1 MAAKQQVW
9 ADRYLSWTA
18 PLDWAPREASEV
30 SEWGIDPG
38 SGAAIRRLTA
48 GACYHDIIYC
58 EQPYT
63 SSDGRRIAICRSRDS
78 FLPGCELIV
87 ADVVTGQMWMVEPS
101 IVRKYLANAAYTGW
115 IYYHTHDG
123 GVRRVSLTTLEKQQV
138 IPAGKMPVGC
148 QLFSITPDQST
159 ALIHDSRQ
167 KAAPALSTV
176 SFATGE
182 HTVIY
187 RDSDNKNPHAQ
198 LDRADGSKILFQKCD
213 WTKKDFPLEVFVHDR
228 KTGQRTELPFGGRPT
243 ANPSGHMSWI
253 GETDSVACL
262 VEWRRGERLHDPRHP
277 AGNLAIARPG
287 DETPRVIGG
296 AGHAYWQIAISRC
309 GRYFLCNDFMEGEG
323 NYRAGTDVLHDGAQ
337 PAYRGAIRLV
347 AGSFATGRTRTL
359 IADAPG
365 SGRGHY
371 FTADNKHVV
380 YAATAWGQWHV
391 FAAAVP
397 EGFLDNLD
405 EE

>member
-1 MAAKQQVW
+1 MTHETQGFP
-9 ADRYLSWTA
+9 DRYRPRTA
-18 PLDWAPREASEV
+18 PLDWPVREAREV

-38 SGAAIRRLTA
+38 SGAVIRRLTA
-48 GACYHDIIYC
+48 GACYHDVIYT

-63 SSDGRRIAICRSRDS
+63 SPDGRRFAICRRRDS

-101 IVRKYLANAAYTGW
+101 IPASVANSAYSGW
-115 IYYHTHDG
+115 LYYRTHES
-123 GVRRVSLTTLEKQQV
+123 GVRRVSLTTLEKEQM
-138 IPAGKMPVGC
+138 IPDGALPRDCELYSV
-148 QLFSITPDQST
+148 TPDQKT
-159 ALIHDSRQ
+159 ALIYDRRE
-167 KAAPALSTV
+167 ADAPALATLD
-176 SFATGE
+176 FATGG
-182 HTVIY
+182 HTVLY
-187 RDSDNKNPHAQ
+187 RDPDNKNPHAQ
-198 LDRADGSKILFQKCD
+198 LDRADGSLVLLQKCD
-213 WTKKDFPLEVFVHDR
+213 WTNPDFQLEVFVHDR
-228 KTGQRTELPFGGRPT
+228 STGRLVQLPFGGKRT

-253 GETDSVACL
+253 GQTDSVACL

-296 AGHAYWQIAISRC
+296 AGHAYWQIAVSRC
-309 GRYFLCNDFMEGEG
+309 GRYFLCNDFMDVEG
-323 NYRAGTDVLHDGAQ
+323 NYRTGTDVLHDGSQ
-337 PAYRGAIRLV
+337 PAHRGPLRLV

-359 IADAPG
+359 ITDAPG

-371 FTADNKHVV
+371 FTADNGHVV

-397 EGFLDNLD
+397 AGFLEDLG
-405 EE
+405 